1 MIRHCSLPSSRKSLN
16 ARVPRTCRFLYSK
29 LALDSLRAQ
38 STIEDIN
45 QTLIDLQ
52 RESPKAGTENL
63 KAVYGQMMDQVQ
75 GQPKGLR
82 DLAVQCFLW
91 LTFAKRPLAVSELI
105 QAVTVQVGD
114 AQLLHDTLLLAQD
127 LSSACRG
134 FITID
139 GEDCRFIHASAK
151 EYIADS
157 LITMFPDSQHQLR
170 IADVCATYLSFAKFN
185 DSPCPTPA
193 GFEARCNTYR
203 LYEYAATQWG
213 HHAREASVS
222 SEPMMDFL
230 QNTGNVNASIQAL
243 LQPSPRE
250 ASGLHLA
257 AHFGL
262 SHVIDAILAA
272 GIHPN
277 CIDSNGHTPLWWAVR
292 EDRVS
297 AVKSSLVRLDSITLH
312 AMVKR
317 GEHYEVELILD
328 AGYDVNKLD
337 YRKRTALHE
346 AVLSFN
352 PLLVDTLIRNG
363 VNIDAE
369 DMDGETALRIAV
381 LHKME
386 DFVRILLKAS
396 ANGKDILPLEWQ
408 RAFRKGDS
416 IPVPLELA
424 ATDGAGLSIS
434 FPSPEPNPW
443 KQSDSVYKR
452 SLM

>member
-1 MIRHCSLPSSRKSLN
+1 MT
-16 ARVPRTCRFLYSK
+16 RV
-29 LALDSLRAQ
+29 Q
-38 STIEDIN
+38 S
-45 QTLIDLQ
+45 
-52 RESPKAGTENL
+52 
-63 KAVYGQMMDQVQ
+63 
-75 GQPKGLR
+75 QPQGLR

-91 LTFAKRPLAVSELI
+91 LTFAKRSLVVSELI
-105 QAVTVQVGD
+105 HAVTIQVGD
-114 AQLLHDTLLLAQD
+114 AQLLHDTLPLAQD
-127 LSSACRG
+127 LSLACRG

-157 LITMFPDSQHQLR
+157 LITMFPYSQHQLR

-185 DSPCPTPA
+185 DGPCPTPA
-193 GFEARCNTYR
+193 EFEARCNTYR

-222 SEPMMDFL
+222 SEPIMKFL
-230 QNTGNVNASIQAL
+230 QNPGNVNASIQAL
-243 LQPSPRE
+243 LQPSPGE
-250 ASGLHLA
+250 VTGLHLA

-262 SHVIDAILAA
+262 SHVTDAILAA

-292 EDRVS
+292 EDRIS

-312 AMVKR
+312 ALVKM
-317 GEHYEVELILD
+317 GKHDEVELILH
-328 AGYDVNKLD
+328 AGHDVNKLD

-352 PLLVDTLIRNG
+352 PLLIDTLIRNG

-369 DMDGETALRIAV
+369 DMDGETALGIAV
-381 LHKME
+381 LLKKEYLVH
-386 DFVRILLKAS
+386 ILLRSS
-396 ANGKDILPLEWQ
+396 ANGKDIPPLAW
-408 RAFRKGDS
+408 RNAFGKGNS
-416 IPVPLELA
+416 APLQLV

-434 FPSPEPNPW
+434 FPSPEPSLW